1 MLLISGLIR
10 EFLFHCIEFEPIM
23 RLLVLSSYIYMYL
36 QKAIIGFYKTKKIIG
51 GTGLMIKSILKMG
64 HFLLYLMDLA
74 LREILFG
81 KMAEL
86 AFLDILFGKHGYAI
100 YIITWRGIFFLQYT
114 FWCQIHSF
122 SIVQISAVRNSHM
135 KRMISSLSLEQ
146 TNENLFLVF
155 AS

>member
-1 MLLISGLIR
+1 
-10 EFLFHCIEFEPIM
+10 
-23 RLLVLSSYIYMYL
+23 MYL

-100 YIITWRGIFFLQYT
+100 YIIT
-114 FWCQIHSF
+114 
-122 SIVQISAVRNSHM
+122 
-135 KRMISSLSLEQ
+135 
-146 TNENLFLVF
+146 
-155 AS
+155 